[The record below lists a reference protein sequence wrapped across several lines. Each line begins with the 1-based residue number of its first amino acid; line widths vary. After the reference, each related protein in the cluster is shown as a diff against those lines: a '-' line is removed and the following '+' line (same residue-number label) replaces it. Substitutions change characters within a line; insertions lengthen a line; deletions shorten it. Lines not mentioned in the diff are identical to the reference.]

1 MIWAIAIP
9 LLALVAVLQ
18 SAVLRQIEFAGGNL
32 DLLLLVVL
40 CWSMLRPKE
49 GLVWAAVGG
58 LFADLLS
65 GGPFGATAI
74 VYIVTSLAAGQIQG
88 RLWGRH
94 PLIIMGLALLGT
106 GTTHL
111 LGLAILSLTGRPLDV
126 GYTLA
131 YVTLP
136 TAFINV
142 ALVLP
147 VYSALRAL
155 DRATGPRE
163 LRTEV
168 EE

>member
-1 MIWAIAIP
+1 MIWAIAVP

-49 GLVWAAVGG
+49 GLVWAVVGG
-58 LFADLLS
+58 FAADLLS
-65 GGPFGATAI
+65 GGPFGGPAI
-74 VYIVTSLAAGQIQG
+74 VYLVTSLAAGQIQG
-88 RLWGRH
+88 RVWGSH

-142 ALVLP
+142 AMVLP
-147 VYSALRAL
+147 VFSALRAL
-155 DRATGPRE
+155 DRFAGPRE
-163 LRTEV
+163 LRSEV

>member
-1 MIWAIAIP
+1 MIWAIAVP

-40 CWSMLRPKE
+40 CWSMLRPEE

-58 LFADLLS
+58 LVADLLS

-74 VYIVTSLAAGQIQG
+74 VLLVTALAAGQVQG

-106 GTTHL
+106 GTSHL
-111 LGLAILSLTGRPLDV
+111 LGLAILGLTGRPLDV

-155 DRATGPRE
+155 DRATRPRE
-163 LRTEV
+163 LRTEA

>member
-1 MIWAIAIP
+1 MIWVLGIP

-40 CWSMLRPKE
+40 CWSMLRPTE

-58 LFADLLS
+58 IFADLLS

-74 VYIVTSLAAGQIQG
+74 IYLLAALAAGQIQG
-88 RLWGRH
+88 RLWGNH
-94 PLIIMGLALLGT
+94 PLIVMGLALVGT
-106 GTTHL
+106 GIAHL
-111 LGLAILSLTGRPLDV
+111 LGLAILGLTGRPLDV

-147 VYSALRAL
+147 VFSALRAL
-155 DRATGPRE
+155 DRATRPPE
-163 LRTEV
+163 LRAEV
-168 EE
+168 ED

>member
-1 MIWAIAIP
+1 MIWAIAVP

-40 CWSMLRPKE
+40 CWSMLRPE
-49 GLVWAAVGG
+49 QGLVWAAVGG
-58 LFADLLS
+58 LVADLLS

-74 VYIVTSLAAGQIQG
+74 VLLVTALAAGQVQG

-106 GTTHL
+106 GTSHL
-111 LGLAILSLTGRPLDV
+111 LGLAILGLTGRPLDV

-155 DRATGPRE
+155 DRATRPRE